1 MAQFPA
7 NPCGVSKFAALYGME
22 LLLLDAASLRST
34 KRSEGQIC
42 NFVVPDIDWRIL
54 VRILRRRQR

>member
-7 NPCGVSKFAALYGME
+7 NACGVSKFTALYRME
-22 LLLLDAASLRST
+22 LLLLNAASLRST

-42 NFVVPDIDWRIL
+42 KFVVPEID
-54 VRILRRRQR
+54 